1 MNFMSTVRWRLF
13 SLFPFSVLAV
23 AHEDCRYNE
32 EEIENESLVHLY
44 NIGRKSEYSE
54 ERRFRFVDRHYV
66 VLGLAQGCL
75 CIEHASVG
83 EWRIYE

>member
-1 MNFMSTVRWRLF
+1 MNFMSTVCWRLF

-23 AHEDCRYNE
+23 SDEDCRYNE

-54 ERRFRFVDRHYV
+54 GRRFRFVDRDHLA
-66 VLGLAQGCL
+66 LGLVQAVSL
-75 CIEHASVG
+75 H
-83 EWRIYE
+83 